1 MLAKLIFPSIRM
13 LPKLFVFDLDNC
25 VWFPEMYQLW
35 GGGSPFSQGKNG
47 DLKDR
52 SGERVYLMGDV
63 RNIMTELK
71 NDQKYKDCQV
81 AIASRCD
88 EPSWADECLD
98 LFTINDGSKLG
109 SVFSFK
115 HIHKVSFFLLN
126 SCRKQI

>member
-1 MLAKLIFPSIRM
+1 
-13 LPKLFVFDLDNC
+13 
-25 VWFPEMYQLW
+25 MYQLW

-63 RNIMTELK
+63 RNIMSELK

-115 HIHKVSFFLLN
+115 HIHKVSFVLLN
-126 SCRKQI
+126 SCKQI